1 MGQAISVGLTQHD
14 VDEVISRCNGAWTQ
28 PEVESLYKRFRSLDR
43 ARKGY
48 ISAEELMSIPELSIN
63 PLAQRLVRLF
73 ESVNFLDFAQ
83 FLAAFSDRASYEEK
97 VKFIFWVYDVDG
109 DGVVTFDD
117 MQIMLR
123 QLAGSTVS
131 DEDINTLVKRAL
143 AEANAPQGLTLQKF
157 KETLSAQELAGMVVE
172 VPTEL

>member
-1 MGQAISVGLTQHD
+1 MRGFL
-14 VDEVISRCNGAWTQ
+14 RC
-28 PEVESLYKRFRSLDR
+28 
-43 ARKGY
+43 
-48 ISAEELMSIPELSIN
+48 LSC
-63 PLAQRLVRLF
+63 PALRV
-73 ESVNFLDFAQ
+73 
-83 FLAAFSDRASYEEK
+83 AA
-97 VKFIFWVYDVDG
+97 
-109 DGVVTFDD
+109 GVVTFDD